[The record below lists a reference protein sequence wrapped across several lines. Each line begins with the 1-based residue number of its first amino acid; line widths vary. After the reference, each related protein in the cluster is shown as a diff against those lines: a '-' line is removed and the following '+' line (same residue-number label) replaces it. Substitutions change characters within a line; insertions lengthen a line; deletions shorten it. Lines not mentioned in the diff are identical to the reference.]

1 MGKIAPALVHRV
13 IVKIKQVI
21 YGKNIFK
28 FNICLK
34 YYQGMKMEAHKLTH
48 FKINKLWYNLEVF

>member
-1 MGKIAPALVHRV
+1 MEKISL
-13 IVKIKQVI
+13 
-21 YGKNIFK
+21 
-28 FNICLK
+28 FNICLE